1 MASKFSVKIR
11 CGQCNLP
18 FWSEEQLQKHLVT
31 HKRRKTFF
39 CTYCGKGFVRGD
51 RLKMHERTCD
61 KNPVKKNAQR
71 ISSVMQ
77 IGGGGETLQGFN
89 LLESV
94 FDGVV
99 QTWRYEFSDE
109 EQQDVYGSLQKV
121 VKSTAYDLVI
131 EATGIFKWYLGL
143 KAIFHKASNPSVLS
157 DPPPF
162 FQSDP
167 ITSYRKYDDEA
178 WDIVKEQL
186 EKQIENYECNGSGW
200 VLSRLISLDVTF
212 AEMDNPLKPNRG
224 KDQHGDENK
233 DDDDY

>member
-1 MASKFSVKIR
+1 MASNATAKIS

-39 CTYCGKGFVRGD
+39 CTYCEKGFVRGD
-51 RLKMHERTCD
+51 RLKMHERSCD
-61 KNPVKKNAQR
+61 KNPVKKNTQR
-71 ISSVMQ
+71 ISAYMQ
-77 IGGGGETLQGFN
+77 IGGGGATHGFS
-89 LLESV
+89 LLESA
-94 FDGVV
+94 FNGVL

-131 EATGIFKWYLGL
+131 EATGVFKWYLGL
-143 KAIFHKASNPSVLS
+143 KVIFHKASDPNMLS

-162 FQSDP
+162 FQSYP
-167 ITSYRKYDDEA
+167 TPSYHKYDDET

-200 VLSRLISLDVTF
+200 VLSRLVTLDVTF
-212 AEMDNPLKPNRG
+212 AEMENPLKPNRG
-224 KDQHGDENK
+224 KDEDDDENK
-233 DDDDY
+233 DDEDY

>member
-1 MASKFSVKIR
+1 
-11 CGQCNLP
+11 
-18 FWSEEQLQKHLVT
+18 
-31 HKRRKTFF
+31 
-39 CTYCGKGFVRGD
+39 
-51 RLKMHERTCD
+51 MHERTCD

-109 EQQDVYGSLQKV
+109 EQQQDVYGSLQKV

-143 KAIFHKASNPSVLS
+143 KVIFHKASH
-157 DPPPF
+157 
-162 FQSDP
+162 
-167 ITSYRKYDDEA
+167 
-178 WDIVKEQL
+178 KEQFD
-186 EKQIENYECNGSGW
+186 KQIENYECNGSGW
-200 VLSRLISLDVTF
+200 VLSRLVTLDVTF
-212 AEMDNPLKPNRG
+212 AEMENPLKPNRG
-224 KDQHGDENK
+224 KDEDDDENQ
-233 DDDDY
+233 DDGDN